1 MREYDA
7 EAEKDT
13 KDEGGRTERCEVR
26 QKGMNTNTT
35 RKGLTGRGR
44 RVAVVGGADVVRG
57 GGGGRGGIG
66 NG

>member
-44 RVAVVGGADVVRG
+44 RVAVVGG
-57 GGGGRGGIG
+57 GRTSSEEEEEDAVG
-66 NG
+66 

>member
-44 RVAVVGGADVVRG
+44 RVAVGGADVVRG